1 MRSIVERQAK
11 KEEKITKIISDL
23 PNLNAIIRP
32 TSKERTDIKDKTE
45 NLCS

>member
-32 TSKERTDIKDKTE
+32 ASKKTADIKDKIE
-45 NLCS
+45 NVCS